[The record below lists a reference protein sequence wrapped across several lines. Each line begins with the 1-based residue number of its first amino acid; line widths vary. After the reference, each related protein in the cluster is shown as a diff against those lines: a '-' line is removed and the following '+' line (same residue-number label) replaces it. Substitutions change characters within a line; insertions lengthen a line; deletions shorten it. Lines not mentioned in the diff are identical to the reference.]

1 MPDPAFL
8 TLAEVVEIHADQ
20 IRRYGGQAGVRDLEL
35 LQSAIAQ
42 PEASFGGAW
51 LHADRFEMAAAY
63 AYHICQ
69 NHPFFDGNKR
79 AALASAL
86 VFLDLNGVPLTDPKG
101 RLRRTMLQVA
111 KGALTKSELAGVLR
125 ELAHP
130 HR

>member
-1 MPDPAFL
+1 MPDPTFL

-20 IRRYGGQAGVRDLEL
+20 IRRYGGQAGVRDLGL

-86 VFLDLNGVPLTDPKG
+86 IFLELNGVPLTDSKG
-101 RLRRTMLQVA
+101 RLHRTMLQVA
-111 KGALTKSELAGVLR
+111 KGRLTKGELAAVFR
-125 ELAHP
+125 ELAP
-130 HR
+130 RRR